1 MLLPLTNTPR
11 PYAWGST
18 TLLARLQGREP
29 TGRPEAELWFGAHP
43 GAPSTVADGTGRT
56 LDRWLAD
63 QSRGESVPL
72 PYLLKLL
79 AIAHP
84 LSIQAHPSKEQAAA
98 GFAREEAAGI
108 PRDAP
113 ERSYRD
119 DNHKPEL
126 IVAVSETFRA
136 LVGLREV
143 AATRRLLDA
152 LGDAPGVRAVRDR
165 LAEGG
170 AAPGALPRSL
180 VPWLLSAAAAEAVAD
195 VRRALRDAR
204 SDEFHRELELARR
217 LVEELPADPGIVVA
231 LLMNLVVLERGEG
244 LFVPAGML
252 HAYVDGLGV
261 EVMAASDNVL
271 RGGFTGKHVD
281 VAELGAVLDPAAG
294 PVEIVRPV
302 RRAGAVGEVA
312 DYPVPV
318 ADFALARV
326 RAEFG
331 APAQLHPRGTAIA
344 LAVAGEVT
352 LAQGAS
358 AERLRPGR
366 ALLVTSDDRPLRVS
380 GAGEVFVAQPGG

>member
-29 TGRPEAELWFGAHP
+29 TGEPEAELWFGAHP
-43 GAPSTVADGTGRT
+43 GSPSVVEDGTGRT
-56 LDRWLAD
+56 LDRWLAEETPG
-63 QSRGESVPL
+63 RGI

-84 LSIQAHPSKEQAAA
+84 LSIQAHPSKAQAEA

-126 IVAVSETFRA
+126 IVAVSDAFRA
-136 LVGLREV
+136 LVGLRDI
-143 AATRRLLDA
+143 AATDRLLSA

-165 LAEGG
+165 LRDRD
-170 AAPGALPRSL
+170 AAPGTLPRSL
-180 VPWLLSAAAAEAVAD
+180 VPWLLSGDAADAVAD
-195 VRRALRDAR
+195 VRRALPQAR
-204 SDEFHRELELARR
+204 SDEFSAELALARR
-217 LVEELPADPGIVVA
+217 LLDELPGDPGIVVA
-231 LLMNLVVLERGEG
+231 LLMNHIVLERGEG
-244 LFVPAGML
+244 LFAPAGTL
-252 HAYVDGLGV
+252 HAYVEGLGV

-281 VAELGAVLDPAAG
+281 VAELGAVLDPTAG
-294 PVEIVRPV
+294 PVELVRPAP
-302 RRAGAVGEVA
+302 RAGAVGDIA

-318 ADFALARV
+318 ADFGLARV
-326 RAEFG
+326 RVG
-331 APAQLHPRGTAIA
+331 RDAPAELGIRGTAIA
-344 LAVAGEVT
+344 LVTEGDAAVTQDGQT
-352 LAQGAS
+352 
-358 AERLRPGR
+358 ERLRPGDAVLITPGR
-366 ALLVTSDDRPLRVS
+366 APMTVT
-380 GAGEVFVAQPGG
+380 GTGEIFVAQPGG

>member
-1 MLLPLTNTPR
+1 MVTTASAPTSTIRPAGPSRLFQALQANAVKTRNVQYARRRRWPVVSRIGAVGGRLTACVAWTAISPSGYRRHRPYAGRVLLPLTNTPR

-18 TLLARLQGREP
+18 TLLARLQGRGP

-108 PRDAP
+108 ARDAP

-180 VPWLLSAAAAEAVAD
+180 VPWLLSAAAAETVAD

-204 SDEFHRELELARR
+204 SDEFHRELELAR
-217 LVEELPADPGIVVA
+217 
-231 LLMNLVVLERGEG
+231 
-244 LFVPAGML
+244 
-252 HAYVDGLGV
+252 
-261 EVMAASDNVL
+261 
-271 RGGFTGKHVD
+271 
-281 VAELGAVLDPAAG
+281 
-294 PVEIVRPV
+294 
-302 RRAGAVGEVA
+302 
-312 DYPVPV
+312 
-318 ADFALARV
+318 
-326 RAEFG
+326 
-331 APAQLHPRGTAIA
+331 
-344 LAVAGEVT
+344 
-352 LAQGAS
+352 
-358 AERLRPGR
+358 
-366 ALLVTSDDRPLRVS
+366 
-380 GAGEVFVAQPGG
+380 